1 MIDGLRPSDPI
12 WKTFKLFQIAP
23 ISKYGLGKSIC
34 FEFLAATFKKKLMKG
49 QDQYSLWYY
58 GEANYNYKIF
68 NQEGLT
74 EEQLMS

>member
-49 QDQYSLWYY
+49 QD
-58 GEANYNYKIF
+58 
-68 NQEGLT
+68 
-74 EEQLMS
+74 